1 MKNSSSQVGS
11 SHYRTVCTICDY
23 AMTDLD
29 GTTGPLHRHLTTYH
43 AQEYNTILKKRAYLK
58 KPKLIANVS
67 TEISNVPEQTAETHV
82 PTNVHLIDQ
91 DIMDTPGTL
100 VFFKKIYGGGL
111 FISVKGDPL
120 ILLLDPITIFRP

>member
-1 MKNSSSQVGS
+1 M
-11 SHYRTVCTICDY
+11 
-23 AMTDLD
+23 
-29 GTTGPLHRHLTTYH
+29 
-43 AQEYNTILKKRAYLK
+43 KKRAYLK

-100 VFFKKIYGGGL
+100 VFLKKIYGGGYL
-111 FISVKGDPL
+111 F
-120 ILLLDPITIFRP
+120 R